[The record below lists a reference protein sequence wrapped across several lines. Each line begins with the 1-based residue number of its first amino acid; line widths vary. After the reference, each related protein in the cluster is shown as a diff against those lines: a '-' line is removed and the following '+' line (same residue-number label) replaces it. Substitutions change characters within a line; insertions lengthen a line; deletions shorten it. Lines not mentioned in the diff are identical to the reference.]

1 MAVALRQ
8 MAMKSKRPEADIETL
23 LGGAA
28 VVYGRNARGGELPT
42 AVREGLPFRS
52 FEKVAEALDLRSGE
66 LSDLIGVAPR
76 TLARRKQTKT
86 LSAVE
91 SDRLVG
97 IARIASLAEETLGSR
112 DHARGWLRDVN
123 RALGGVTPL
132 SCLDTEPGRRH
143 VEDILLRISYGIY
156 S

>member
-1 MAVALRQ
+1 MARTT
-8 MAMKSKRPEADIETL
+8 KRRETTIETL
-23 LGGAA
+23 LRGMA
-28 VVYGRNARGGELPT
+28 VVYGRNALGGELHT

-66 LSDLIGVAPR
+66 LSDRIGVAPR

-112 DHARGWLRDVN
+112 DNARGWLRDGN

-132 SCLDTEPGRRH
+132 SCLDTEPGRER
-143 VEDILLRISYGIY
+143 VEELLHQISYGIL

>member
-1 MAVALRQ
+1 MATSN
-8 MAMKSKRPEADIETL
+8 KKREAGIETL

-28 VVYGRNARGGELPT
+28 LIYGRNARGGELPT

-52 FEKVAEALDLRSGE
+52 FEKVAEALDLGSSE
-66 LSDLIGVAPR
+66 LSELIGVAPR
-76 TLARRKQTKT
+76 TLARRKQTKA

-132 SCLDTEPGRRH
+132 SCLDTEPGRRQ
-143 VEDILLRISYGIY
+143 VEGLLHRISYGIY

>member
-1 MAVALRQ
+1 MAVAN
-8 MAMKSKRPEADIETL
+8 KKNETNIETL
-23 LGGAA
+23 LGGTE
-28 VVYGRNARGGELPT
+28 VVYGRNARRGELHT

-97 IARIASLAEETLGSR
+97 IARIASLAEKTLGSR

-132 SCLDTEPGRRH
+132 SCLDTEPGRRQ
-143 VEDILLRISYGIY
+143 VEELLHRISYGIY

>member
-1 MAVALRQ
+1 MAITN
-8 MAMKSKRPEADIETL
+8 KKRETGIETL
-23 LGGAA
+23 LGGTA
-28 VVYGRNARGGELPT
+28 VVYGRNARRGELPT
-42 AVREGLPFRS
+42 AVREGLPFRA

-76 TLARRKQTKT
+76 TLARRKQTKA

-97 IARIASLAEETLGSR
+97 VARIASLAEETLGSR

-132 SCLDTEPGRRH
+132 SCLDTEPGRQR
-143 VEDILLRISYGIY
+143 VEELLYQISYGII